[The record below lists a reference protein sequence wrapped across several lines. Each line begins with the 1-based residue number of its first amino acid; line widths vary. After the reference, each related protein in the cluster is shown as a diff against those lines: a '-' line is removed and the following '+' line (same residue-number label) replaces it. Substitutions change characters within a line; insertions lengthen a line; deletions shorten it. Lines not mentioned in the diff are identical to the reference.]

1 MLAFA
6 RVALVRLV
14 RDRTNVFFMLLF
26 PLLIVLLVGMQF
38 SGGGTTRLGIVD
50 GVLGDDLR
58 AALLEQDLELVA
70 LDDADDARTA
80 VEDGAVDAA
89 VVLPSDRAAGTVEV
103 AFIANPDGSDLA
115 VRALVD
121 AAVADV
127 DTPLRAA
134 TALEELDLLDAVA
147 ARAAVDAVAAPGPT
161 ITTTTVG
168 EGGLAEEFAG
178 LGQFDLGASTQ
189 LLLFV
194 FITAMTGSAA
204 VVQARRWGI
213 LDRVLAG
220 PTSPGAVVA
229 GLALGQLAVAGVQA
243 LVIVGATA
251 LLFDVDWG
259 DPVATTAVVVLFS
272 LVAAAAGLL
281 LGSLLRNEEQVGGIG
296 VPLSLALAAIGG
308 CMVPLEI
315 FPDTLRTIANVTP
328 HAWGNTAFAEIVRRG
343 GGITDVLPQ
352 LGVLALF
359 ALVLGAVAAMAL
371 RRRLVIEG

>member
-147 ARAAVDAVAAPGPT
+147 ARAAVDAVAAPGST